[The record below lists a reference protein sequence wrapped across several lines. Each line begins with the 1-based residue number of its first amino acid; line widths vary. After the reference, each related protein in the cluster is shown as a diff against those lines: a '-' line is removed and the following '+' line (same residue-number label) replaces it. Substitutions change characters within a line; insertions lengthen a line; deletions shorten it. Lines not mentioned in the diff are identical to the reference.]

1 VSTPEWSSP
10 VKVLSQG
17 IPVKAFPEEKAFQIR
32 VPLKLNAK
40 EVVDLA
46 LLEVRPLVEA
56 CQGRHRRTGAVV
68 AAGLEKYR
76 MVMFKGGE
84 VVNDLEIAVI
94 VHGGDEIKIIE
105 IKVFRIFKISRHCRK
120 GCGFNQQAVP
130 AGFLK
135 AAGELLSQLAE

>member
-1 VSTPEWSSP
+1 VSTPAWSSP

-46 LLEVRPLVEA
+46 LLEIRPLVEA

-68 AAGLEKYR
+68 AAGLEKHG

-94 VHGGDEIKIIE
+94 VHSGDEIKIIE
-105 IKVFRIFKISRHCRK
+105 IKVFRIFKISHYIQQGSDCY
-120 GCGFNQQAVP
+120 QQAFP
-130 AGFLK
+130 TGFLK
-135 AAGELLSQLAE
+135 AAGELSGQLAE